1 MESVLFVLI
10 KTNNKSLIIERK
22 EIYST
27 AREVDHPANYGLVAN
42 GVFQDYTAAI
52 ELEKN
57 CTYEIEVRHP
67 QVVLRCET

>member
-1 MESVLFVLI
+1 MKSVLFILTRTKKVLFLE
-10 KTNNKSLIIERK
+10 KK

-27 AREVDHPANYGLVAN
+27 IRAVDSPVNYGLVAN
-42 GVFQDYTAAI
+42 QVFKDYAAAV
-52 ELEKN
+52 ELEKG